1 MISEQTR
8 NSLLKRFL
16 KYVKT
21 YSESNGVIADEG
33 TIPSTPQQWN
43 MAKILV
49 DELKSL
55 GLKNVKTTDHCYTY
69 GFLPATK
76 GYEKEKCFCLLA
88 HVDTVDEVSGKNVK
102 PIVH

>member
-55 GLKNVKTTDHCYTY
+55 RLKNVKTTDPCYLRISS
-69 GFLPATK
+69 GNK
-76 GYEKEKCFCLLA
+76 G
-88 HVDTVDEVSGKNVK
+88 
-102 PIVH
+102 I